1 MTEPTVRILVVA
13 MAIVVALGVAVLFRV
28 RERRKAQRGLLDLTS
43 LESPITLF
51 SDAGCR
57 TCDAARAALETA
69 GIAFEEF
76 RHDHHADVF
85 ERVGVTAVP
94 LIVRRGDDGSEV
106 SRIAGA
112 VTAAGLRRLTRAG

>member
-1 MTEPTVRILVVA
+1 MTEPTVRILLVVLA
-13 MAIVVALGVAVLFRV
+13 LVAAFGFAVFFRT
-28 RERRKAQRGLLDLTS
+28 RERRKAQYGLLDLTS
-43 LESPITLF
+43 LDSPITLF

-85 ERVGVTAVP
+85 ARVGVTAVP
-94 LIVRRGDDGSEV
+94 LIVRRSDDGTEV
-106 SRIAGA
+106 FRIAGA
-112 VTAAGLRRLTRAG
+112 VTATGLRKLTRAG